1 MKQIKDT
8 LTLGIAL
15 MLAMPVGA
23 TMNIGEISTSI
34 ESNAEQLVEKS
45 QEKLA
50 DQAMNVS
57 SDISGSL
64 ISSGKVSVPTLA
76 SVADSEEAVALVP
89 SPLATELAKEDPSV
103 SDIQT
108 WVNKQTL
115 RDETTPETLAA
126 TVENQKNQ
134 LFVSAA
140 KAYAVAIDNQVK
152 SIQGQQDA
160 RDAEKNVSDQD
171 DFISMNKQMASMT
184 VQMSQKLNAIGGLY
198 AQMIELNSASTLI
211 GKETEVQE

>member
-1 MKQIKDT
+1 MKQYLVLSMMLI
-8 LTLGIAL
+8 LTAP
-15 MLAMPVGA
+15 AMA

-34 ESNAEQLVEKS
+34 EANAEQVVENA

-64 ISSGKVSVPTLA
+64 TSSTKISIPTVS
-76 SVADSEEAVALVP
+76 SVTDSKDSVALVA
-89 SPLATELAKEDPSV
+89 SPLATELAKEKPSAT
-103 SDIQT
+103 DIQT

-115 RDETTPETLAA
+115 QDETTPETLAA

-140 KAYAVAIDNQVK
+140 KAYAVAVDNQVK

-160 RDAEKNVSDQD
+160 RDAVKNVSNQNN
-171 DFISMNKQMASMT
+171 FTNMNKQMASMT

-198 AQMIELNSASTLI
+198 AQMIELNSASSLM
-211 GKETEVQE
+211 GRQTEVQE

>member
-1 MKQIKDT
+1 MKQHLI
-8 LTLGIAL
+8 LTL
-15 MLAMPVGA
+15 MLVFPVSVQA

-50 DQAMNVS
+50 DQAVNVS

-64 ISSGKVSVPTLA
+64 VSSVRSAVQIPTLS
-76 SVADSEEAVALVP
+76 SVVDSEEAVALVP
-89 SPLATELAKEDPSV
+89 SPLASELAKENPSV
-103 SDIQT
+103 ADIQT

-115 RDETTPETLAA
+115 QDETTPETLAA

-134 LFVSAA
+134 LFVSAS
-140 KAYAVAIDNQVK
+140 KAYAVAVDNQVK

-160 RDAEKNVSDQD
+160 RDAEKKVSDED

-184 VQMSQKLNAIGGLY
+184 AQMSQKLNAIGGLY
-198 AQMIELNSASTLI
+198 AQMIELNSTSALI
-211 GKETEVQE
+211 GKNTEVQE